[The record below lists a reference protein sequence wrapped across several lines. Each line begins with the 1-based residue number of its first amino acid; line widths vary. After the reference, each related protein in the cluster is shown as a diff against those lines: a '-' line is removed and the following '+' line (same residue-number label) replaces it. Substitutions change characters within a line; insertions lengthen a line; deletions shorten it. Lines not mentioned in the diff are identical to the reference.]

1 MEARNMRNEDE
12 SRSGRPVVVTEFLT
26 LDGYIVGPDEDISW
40 VAEGFDP
47 QMQEDLA
54 AHIGRYGLFVFGR
67 TTYEIF
73 AEYWPHAE
81 PYDAGDAV
89 RPSEGKEDP
98 RIIKALNEQPKLVFS
113 TTLGEA
119 DWAGTRVVAGDVAG
133 EIRRLKQEQG
143 GAIGLQGSA
152 SIAQALAAADLV
164 DEYRLY
170 LHPVVL
176 GAGTP
181 LFATGH
187 NRRDFELTDLTQYAN
202 GVIATTHQRKENGER

>member
-1 MEARNMRNEDE
+1 MSNEDV
-12 SRSGRPVVVTEFLT
+12 STAGRPVVVTEFLT

-47 QMQEDLA
+47 QMQEDIA
-54 AHIGRYGLFVFGR
+54 ARMNRFGLFVFGR

-81 PYDAGDAV
+81 PYDEGDALL
-89 RPSEGKEDP
+89 PSEGKEDP
-98 RIIKALNEQPKLVFS
+98 RIIKALNDQPKLVFS
-113 TTLGEA
+113 TTLTEPE
-119 DWAGTRVVAGDVAG
+119 WAGTRVAAGDVAG

-152 SIAQALAAADLV
+152 SIVQALAAADLV

-181 LFATGH
+181 LFASGH
-187 NRRDFELTDLTQYAN
+187 DRRDFELTDLVRYAN
-202 GVIATTHQRKENGER
+202 GVIATTHQRKEHGER

>member
-1 MEARNMRNEDE
+1 MSHEDV
-12 SRSGRPVVVTEFLT
+12 STSGRPLVVTEFVT

-47 QMQEDLA
+47 QMQEDIA
-54 AHIGRYGLFVFGR
+54 AGMSRFGLFVFGR

-73 AEYWPHAE
+73 AEYWPNAE
-81 PYDAGDAV
+81 PYDAGDALS
-89 RPSEGKEDP
+89 PSEGREDP

-113 TTLGEA
+113 TTLDQAE
-119 DWAGTRVVAGDVAG
+119 WAGTRVVAGGVAD
-133 EIRRLKQEQG
+133 EIRRLKHEPG

-181 LFATGH
+181 LFAAGH
-187 NRRDFELTDLTQYAN
+187 NRLDFELTDLTRYAN
-202 GVIATTHQRKENGER
+202 GVVATTHQRKENGER

>member
-1 MEARNMRNEDE
+1 MSNEDV
-12 SRSGRPVVVTEFLT
+12 STAGRPVVVTEFLT

-47 QMQEDLA
+47 QMQEDIA
-54 AHIGRYGLFVFGR
+54 AGMNRFGLFVFGR

-81 PYDAGDAV
+81 PYDEGDALL
-89 RPSEGKEDP
+89 PSEGKEDP
-98 RIIKALNEQPKLVFS
+98 RIIKALNDQPKLVFS
-113 TTLGEA
+113 TTLAEPE
-119 DWAGTRVVAGDVAG
+119 WAGTRVAAGDVAG

-152 SIAQALAAADLV
+152 SIVQALAAADLV

-181 LFATGH
+181 LFASGH
-187 NRRDFELTDLTQYAN
+187 DRRDFELTDLVRYAN
-202 GVIATTHQRKENGER
+202 GVIATTHQRKEHGER

>member
-1 MEARNMRNEDE
+1 MSNEDV
-12 SRSGRPVVVTEFLT
+12 STAGRPVVVTEFLT

-47 QMQEDLA
+47 QMQEDIA
-54 AHIGRYGLFVFGR
+54 AGMNRFGLFVFGR

-81 PYDAGDAV
+81 PYDEGDALL
-89 RPSEGKEDP
+89 PSEGKEDP
-98 RIIKALNEQPKLVFS
+98 RIIKALNDQPKLVFS
-113 TTLGEA
+113 TTLTEPE
-119 DWAGTRVVAGDVAG
+119 WAGTRVAAGDVAG

-152 SIAQALAAADLV
+152 SIVQALAAADLV

-181 LFATGH
+181 LFASGH
-187 NRRDFELTDLTQYAN
+187 DRRDFELTDLVRYAN
-202 GVIATTHQRKENGER
+202 GVIATTHQRKEHGER